1 MMNTLHK
8 SLTIAFLA
16 ASIFISGLT
25 VDFVGA
31 LWIGTWTEGLN
42 QFDRSLTPRQATGN
56 SLAFCGSNP
65 VLNHQFFQMILCLG
79 IRKQW

>member
-1 MMNTLHK
+1 MNILHK

-31 LWIGTWTEGLN
+31 QNTATSPAALRRPEDLLQSRYLRINAFN
-42 QFDRSLTPRQATGN
+42 QFKLKTCQIA
-56 SLAFCGSNP
+56 
-65 VLNHQFFQMILCLG
+65 
-79 IRKQW
+79 